1 MSIASRLFPQKLQL
15 LPIYAVIYVAV
26 LYLPVLILPVFSFN
40 DSKVLSFPL
49 TGFTTKWYAQ
59 LADQTALLGSLRHSL
74 SVALATAVFST
85 LLGTFVARAI
95 VKYRFPFRK
104 AAQVI
109 VMVPLVMPEIIVAIS
124 LLILLLGLGLN
135 PSLMAVT
142 AAHILMT
149 IPFCVSIM
157 TSAFGQFDDSLEEA
171 AIDLGESSWGAMT
184 KVTLPV
190 VAPGLLSSALVSFTV
205 SFDEFILSFFLSG
218 NSPTLPVYIWSQVRF
233 PAKLPIVLALGSVII
248 LMSLILLITAEYFR
262 RRNLRMVIK
271 PEGNA

>member
-1 MSIASRLFPQKLQL
+1 MSIAGRIFRNKGHILTV
-15 LPIYAVIYVAV
+15 YAIIYVAI

-40 DSKVLSFPL
+40 DSQVLSFPL

-59 LADQTALLGSLRHSL
+59 LGDQGALLESLGNSL
-74 SVALATAVFST
+74 NVALATAFFST

-95 VKYRFPFRK
+95 VKYRYPFRRTS
-104 AAQVI
+104 QVI

-124 LLILLLGLGLN
+124 LLILLLGLGFN
-135 PSLMAVT
+135 PSLIAVT
-142 AAHILMT
+142 MAHVLMT

-171 AIDLGESSWGAMT
+171 AIDLGQTSWGALT

-205 SFDEFILSFFLSG
+205 SFDEFMLSFFLSG

-233 PAKLPIVLALGSVII
+233 PAKLPIVLALGSLMI
-248 LMSLILLITAEYFR
+248 LASLILLVTAEYFR
-262 RRNLRMVIK
+262 RRNLRMAMK
-271 PEGNA
+271 PEGNS